1 MSKIY
6 KNLGRLT
13 KKKKKREDSGKQ
25 SKNKEKLQPI
35 FQRYKKIIKEYCE
48 QAICPKKLAST
59 EKVDKFL

>member
-6 KNLGRLT
+6 KTLARLT
-13 KKKKKREDSGKQ
+13 KKKKREDSGKQ

-35 FQRYKKIIKEYCE
+35 FQRYKKIIKEYYE
-48 QAICPKKLAST
+48 QSICQKKLANT